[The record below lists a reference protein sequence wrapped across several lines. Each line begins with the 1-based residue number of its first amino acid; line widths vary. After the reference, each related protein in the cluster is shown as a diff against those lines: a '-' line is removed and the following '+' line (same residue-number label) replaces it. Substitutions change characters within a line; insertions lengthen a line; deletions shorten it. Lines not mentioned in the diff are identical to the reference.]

1 MQTPPL
7 SVPVTPKL
15 GSDKTSTSQA
25 PLDASRLRTTL
36 THTPRSVP
44 DQNVADNHT
53 DQTSTCTDHMITVQ
67 WTAESGWDAPHLRPY
82 GALELEPTSSVLHY
96 ATECFEGL
104 KLYRSHHDQTLR
116 LFRPARNCARMRRS
130 ASRVALPDF
139 DPAQLQHLILALCAA
154 DGPKWLPRSL
164 DKHAATAGPGR
175 SLYLRPALI
184 ANDPALGVQAP
195 RKALLFIILCF
206 LPNQATPVPQRLEP
220 SPESQ
225 SLLSGEKKETPGLR
239 LLASEPSQSIRAW
252 PGGFG
257 ASKVGANYGPT
268 LAAQGHARARGF
280 NQVLW
285 LFGDANDLDSANS
298 ANSNGKAYVTEAGA
312 SNFFVVWK
320 TKDGRLQLV
329 TAPLEDGI
337 ILEGV
342 TRDSI
347 LALARERLSGP
358 RDGNVGHD
366 GRLEVVERRY
376 TIQEVQEA
384 AAEGRLVEAFAS
396 GTAYFVA
403 SVGVIEFQGREI
415 EVPVSGD
422 GIGKF
427 AGLFK
432 GWLEG
437 IMFGKEEHEWAV
449 RVPEEV

>member
-15 GSDKTSTSQA
+15 GSDNTSISHA
-25 PLDASRLRTTL
+25 PLDASRLCTTL
-36 THTPRSVP
+36 IQTPRSVP
-44 DQNVADNHT
+44 DQDGADIHT
-53 DQTSTCTDHMITVQ
+53 HHTSTCTDHMITVQ

-139 DPAQLQHLILALCAA
+139 DPAQLQHLILALCAT
-154 DGPKWLPRSL
+154 DGPKWLPRVL
-164 DKHAATAGPGR
+164 DEHSATASPGR

-225 SLLSGEKKETPGLR
+225 PLTEMTPGLR

-285 LFGDANDLDSANS
+285 LFGDANDLDSAS
-298 ANSNGKAYVTEAGA
+298 SSSNNNKAYVTEAGA

-320 TKDGRLQLV
+320 TKDGVLQLV

-347 LALARERLSGP
+347 LALARERLSGL
-358 RDGNVGHD
+358 RDGHGGHDD

-376 TIQEVQEA
+376 TIQEIREA

-415 EVPVSGD
+415 QVPVSGDD